1 MSVLKLRVICP
12 RPDLRQ
18 RTLSHT
24 MSSSFCPSFVSSF
37 CTRTLGGPTWL
48 LLAPNDDQHP
58 DNPNPGNRGAV
69 RAVRRA
75 ASPVRFSGRQT
86 FPLPDKGRFCAVQAV
101 AVKARPCADRAA
113 VCLDRHRLP
122 RSPQSPPGDRG
133 QWDQTFMA
141 ATAVECTAKAQDT
154 DLRTPVP
161 ATNGLPSG
169 VSRDYP
175 NSLVFSCATTGLV
188 TKLVGRDP
196 AHYRRTVVIVD
207 EKTMMHRR
215 AETWSG
221 EGVRRGTG
229 HSAL

>member
-69 RAVRRA
+69 RAVCRA

-86 FPLPDKGRFCAVQAV
+86 FPLPDKGRFCAVQPWLSKLGPAPTAQRCALTGTGSPV
-101 AVKARPCADRAA
+101 HHNRRPGTGANGTRPSW
-113 VCLDRHRLP
+113 P
-122 RSPQSPPGDRG
+122 RQPWNAPQKR
-133 QWDQTFMA
+133 
-141 ATAVECTAKAQDT
+141 K
-154 DLRTPVP
+154 TPIY
-161 ATNGLPSG
+161 GLPYP
-169 VSRDYP
+169 RPTDYHLGCLGITRTL
-175 NSLVFSCATTGLV
+175 SFS
-188 TKLVGRDP
+188 P
-196 AHYRRTVVIVD
+196 
-207 EKTMMHRR
+207 
-215 AETWSG
+215 
-221 EGVRRGTG
+221 VRQQG
-229 HSAL
+229 